1 MAAKAAIERNSRAR
15 GPDGHEYAARLG
27 ELIRERR
34 IALGLRQDDLVFTT
48 GLARSF
54 IIDLEAGKPG
64 CHLGK
69 ALLVANA
76 VGLRL
81 LDVLQ
86 HSNADNALLPD
97 VQELPDDIPDPHE
110 ETREPP
116 R

>member
-1 MAAKAAIERNSRAR
+1 MAARANRTTSHR
-15 GPDGHEYAARLG
+15 GPDGQEYAARLG

-34 IALGLRQDDLVFTT
+34 LAMGLRQDDLVFTT

-69 ALLVANA
+69 ALLVAHA
-76 VGLRL
+76 VGLRI
-81 LDVLQ
+81 LDVMQ
-86 HSNADNALLPD
+86 HSHADNALLPD
-97 VQELPDDIPDPHE
+97 LPPDLPE
-110 ETREPP
+110 DEPG

>member
-1 MAAKAAIERNSRAR
+1 MATRPEAKHSSKNC

-48 GLARSF
+48 SLARSF

-81 LDVLQ
+81 LDVMQ
-86 HSNADNALLPD
+86 QSNADNALLPD
-97 VQELPDDIPDPHE
+97 LPDERP
-110 ETREPP
+110 EPSK
-116 R
+116 